1 MTAQVVPLPVSS
13 SEKHIRLPMLHP
25 GQVDAFNMPARF
37 RALRCGRRWGKT
49 QFLKTIA
56 CDFAAKG
63 AQVGWFVPNYRYAS
77 EAYSE
82 NEVTLEPAVRNSSR
96 NLGIIHTT
104 TGGRIELW
112 TLEDEKAGRSRRY
125 HLVIIDEAA
134 FTKPNAISVWEKAI
148 RPTLLDF
155 RGAAIVASNTN
166 GINEDNLFWRICNL
180 PEYGFKEY
188 HAPSHSN
195 PFLPP
200 DELARLERDNHPLVY
215 AQEYLA
221 EFVDWSGEAFFSLN
235 NMLTNGKPE
244 PYPERCLY
252 VFATMDTAVK
262 TGKENDGTGVIY
274 WAYEKLG
281 EEKWLKIIDY
291 EYLQIEGS
299 MLETWLPVV
308 YNNLE
313 EYSKKCGARLGHR
326 GCFIEDKASGSI
338 LLQQARRRMLLV
350 HEMPEKLVQLGKAER
365 AINVSGY
372 VFRGMVKLLETSY
385 DRVLTFNQ
393 VTKNHL
399 LGQVLG
405 FRVGDTEDRQDDLLD
420 AFTYGVAISL
430 GNWEGY

>member
-1 MTAQVVPLPVSS
+1 MNAPFYPVHDPSERLISLP
-13 SEKHIRLPMLHP
+13 RLHP
-25 GQVDAFNMPARF
+25 GQVEAFNLPARF

-49 QFLKTIA
+49 AFLKTIA

-82 NEVTLEPAVRNSSR
+82 NELTLEPTISNSSR
-96 NLGIIHTT
+96 NLGIIKTT

-134 FTKPNAISVWEKAI
+134 FTKSNATGIWTKAI

-155 RGAAIVASNTN
+155 RGAAIIASNTN

-180 PEYGFKEY
+180 PEYGFIEY

-195 PFLPP
+195 PHLPA
-200 DELARLERDNHPLVY
+200 DELERLERDNAPLVY

-221 EFVDWSGEAFFSLN
+221 EFVDWAGEAFFSIDNL
-235 NMLTNGKPE
+235 LTEGKPE
-244 PYPERCLY
+244 DFPSRCLY
-252 VFATMDTAVK
+252 VYATLDTAVK

-274 WAYEKLG
+274 WAYEQLG
-281 EEKWLKIIDY
+281 DEHWLKIIDY

-299 MLETWLPVV
+299 MLELWLPVV
-308 YNNLE
+308 YRNLD
-313 EYSKKCGARLGHR
+313 EYGALCGARLGSK
-326 GCFIEDKASGSI
+326 GVLVEDKGSGTI
-338 LLQQARRRMLLV
+338 LLQQARRRNLIAGEL
-350 HEMPEKLVQLGKAER
+350 PQKLTQLGKAER
-365 AINVSGY
+365 AINASGY
-372 VFRGMVKLLETSY
+372 IYQKRVKILKTAY
-385 DRVLTFNQ
+385 DRIVTYKQ

-399 LGQVLG
+399 LGQILG

-420 AFTYGVAISL
+420 CFTYGVTIGL

>member
-1 MTAQVVPLPVSS
+1 MNAPFVLPFSEQRVIPLP
-13 SEKHIRLPMLHP
+13 RLHP
-25 GQVDAFNMPARF
+25 GQVEAFNVQARF

-49 QFLKTIA
+49 AFLKTIA

-82 NEVTLEPAVRNSSR
+82 NEVTLEAAIKSSSR
-96 NLGIIHTT
+96 NLGAIHTT

-112 TLEDEKAGRSRRY
+112 TLEDEKAGRSRKY
-125 HLVIIDEAA
+125 HLAIIDEAA
-134 FTKPNAISVWEKAI
+134 FTKKNAIDIWTKAI

-180 PEYGFKEY
+180 PEYGFTEY

-195 PFLPP
+195 PFLPA
-200 DELARLERDNHPLVY
+200 DELERLERDNHPLVY
-215 AQEYLA
+215 AQEYMA
-221 EFVDWSGEAFFSLN
+221 EFVDWSGEAFFSLD
-235 NMLTNGKPE
+235 NMLTEGRPE
-244 PYPERCLY
+244 EFPSRSLY
-252 VFATMDTAVK
+252 VFATIDTAVK
-262 TGKENDGTGVIY
+262 TGKEADGTGVVY

-281 EEKWLKIIDY
+281 TEHWLKIIDY
-291 EYLQIEGS
+291 EYLQIEGGL
-299 MLETWLPVV
+299 LEVWLPVV
-308 YNNLE
+308 YRNLD
-313 EYSKKCGARLGHR
+313 EYATKCGSRLGSR
-326 GCFIEDKASGSI
+326 GTFIEDKGSGSI
-338 LLQQARRRMLLV
+338 LLQQARRRSLPAQEL
-350 HEMPEKLVQLGKAER
+350 PQKLTQLGKSER

-372 VFRGMVKLLETSY
+372 IFQKRVKILETAY
-385 DRVLTFNQ
+385 NRIITFKQ

-399 LGQVLG
+399 LGQILG

-420 AFTYGVAISL
+420 CFSYGVAIAL

>member
-1 MTAQVVPLPVSS
+1 MNISVTFPPGDDRV
-13 SEKHIRLPMLHP
+13 IRLPALHS
-25 GQVDAFNMPARF
+25 GQVDAFMLPGRF
-37 RALRCGRRWGKT
+37 KALRCGRRWGKT
-49 QFLKTIA
+49 QFLKTVA

-82 NEVTLEPAVRNSSR
+82 NEVTLEPAVRSSSR
-96 NLGIIHTT
+96 NLGILHTT

-134 FTKPNAISVWEKAI
+134 FTKANAIDIWTKAI

-155 RGAAIVASNTN
+155 RGAAIIASNTN
-166 GINEDNLFWRICNL
+166 GINEENFFWRVCNL
-180 PEYGFKEY
+180 PEYGFVEY

-195 PFLPP
+195 PFLPE
-200 DELARLERDNHPLVY
+200 DELARLKEDNHPLVY

-221 EFVDWSGEAFFSLN
+221 EFVDWSGEAFFSLD
-235 NMLTNGKPE
+235 NMLSNGQPE
-244 PYPERCLY
+244 PYPERCFY
-252 VFATMDTAVK
+252 VFATLDTAVK
-262 TGKENDGTGVIY
+262 TGKEADGTGCIY

-281 EEKWLKIIDY
+281 DEHWLKIVDY

-299 MLETWLPVV
+299 MLELWLPVV
-308 YNNLE
+308 YRNLE
-313 EYSKKCGARLGHR
+313 EYASKCGARLGHR

-338 LLQQARRRMLLV
+338 LLQQARRKNLPASEL
-350 HEMPEKLVQLGKAER
+350 PQKLTQLGKAER

-372 VFRGMVKLLETSY
+372 VFQGKVKILETAY
-385 DRVLTFNQ
+385 NRVITFKQ

-420 AFTYGVAISL
+420 CFSYGVAIGL
-430 GNWEGY
+430 GNYEGY